1 MDVFS
6 ADWPGICRRIVA
18 AQRRIFDRGRDAARN
33 ARVYEGVGEGGD
45 HTLVIDRQCED
56 EVFAELEKLGAEGA
70 SFVAISEERGE
81 VVFGD
86 GGAARVVIDPIDGS
100 LNARR
105 TIPSHSLSIAVA
117 AGDSMADV
125 RFGFVHD
132 FGADD
137 EFIATLG
144 EGADGRTARAARVAA
159 GDGRLEVVGLESAEP
174 DWTIPALQSLSGN
187 AYRLR
192 VVGSIAITAAYV
204 AAGRFDAFLSL
215 RPCRSV
221 DAAAAQLIV
230 REAGGAVAFGDGRA
244 RATPRSTSSARY
256 PMAAGRDDGGP
267 RRRPRR
273 PDRLRPPSG
282 ASRSR
287 APESDSRRKAIRC
300 NRAPKSFRNVCSKER
315 MFARLGAARANRPN
329 SRGTSSMAEQHQ
341 QQHQQIENPGQT
353 RHDRSEKIGRQ
364 NRERDEKSRDQD
376 RRRGEEPGAGDPRDR
391 RRLPGRRRPLGQR
404 HGSARSSSR

>member
-18 AQRRIFDRGRDAARN
+18 AQRRIFE
-33 ARVYEGVGEGGD
+33 RVVTSEERTHYEGVGEGGD
-45 HTLVIDRQCED
+45 HTLIIDRECED

-70 SFVAISEERGE
+70 SFVAVSEERGE
-81 VVFGD
+81 VAFGG

-105 TIPSHSLSIAVA
+105 TIPSHSLSIALA
-117 AGDSMADV
+117 DGDSMADV

-132 FGADD
+132 FGADE
-137 EFIATLG
+137 EFIAERG
-144 EGADGRTARAARVAA
+144 EGASVGGRAARVA
-159 GDGRLEVVGLESAEP
+159 GGNGKLEVVGLESAEP

-230 REAGGAVAFGDGRA
+230 REAGGAVAFGGGELADAPLDLVARYSMTAARDEAALSAGRA
-244 RATPRSTSSARY
+244 AQSA
-256 PMAAGRDDGGP
+256 
-267 RRRPRR
+267 
-273 PDRLRPPSG
+273 
-282 ASRSR
+282 
-287 APESDSRRKAIRC
+287 
-300 NRAPKSFRNVCSKER
+300 
-315 MFARLGAARANRPN
+315 
-329 SRGTSSMAEQHQ
+329 
-341 QQHQQIENPGQT
+341 
-353 RHDRSEKIGRQ
+353 
-364 NRERDEKSRDQD
+364 
-376 RRRGEEPGAGDPRDR
+376 
-391 RRLPGRRRPLGQR
+391 
-404 HGSARSSSR
+404 

>member
-18 AQRRIFDRGRDAARN
+18 AQRRIFAAVVTSEERT
-33 ARVYEGVGEGGD
+33 VYEGVGEGGD
-45 HTLVIDRQCED
+45 RTLVIDRRCED
-56 EVFAELEKLGAEGA
+56 EVFAELERLAGEGA
-70 SFVAISEERGE
+70 SFVAVSEERGE
-81 VVFGD
+81 VVFGA

-132 FGADD
+132 FGAEE
-137 EFIATLG
+137 EFVASLG
-144 EGADGRTARAARVAA
+144 EGATVNGAAARVAA

-174 DWTIPALQSLSGN
+174 DWTVPALRSLAGD

-230 REAGGAVAFGDGRA
+230 REAGGAVAFGAGPLEAAPLDLE
-244 RATPRSTSSARY
+244 ARY
-256 PMAAGRDDGGP
+256 PMAAGRDEAA
-267 RRRPRR
+267 
-273 PDRLRPPSG
+273 L
-282 ASRSR
+282 A
-287 APESDSRRKAIRC
+287 
-300 NRAPKSFRNVCSKER
+300 
-315 MFARLGAARANRPN
+315 AARA
-329 SRGTSSMAEQHQ
+329 A
-341 QQHQQIENPGQT
+341 
-353 RHDRSEKIGRQ
+353 
-364 NRERDEKSRDQD
+364 QD
-376 RRRGEEPGAGDPRDR
+376 A
-391 RRLPGRRRPLGQR
+391 
-404 HGSARSSSR
+404 